1 MSDKPAM
8 NTLKKTFT
16 AMLSR
21 IGGGR
26 VLGGAGAGDTS
37 GSDNISV
44 NSRCVECLSRYRS
57 SFLCVVLRAVSTVQV
72 QQRAGEPRP
81 GGPPL
86 HPDEA
91 GRGGAAQQGEL
102 RGLGGRPE
110 QRQSRYV
117 DIWVQRQGW
126 DCWCCSERGGQEDLH
141 VLLLGCRKGLH
152 HIRR

>member
-44 NSRCVECLSRYRS
+44 NSRC
-57 SFLCVVLRAVSTVQV
+57 AK
-72 QQRAGEPRP
+72 
-81 GGPPL
+81 
-86 HPDEA
+86 
-91 GRGGAAQQGEL
+91 
-102 RGLGGRPE
+102 
-110 QRQSRYV
+110 
-117 DIWVQRQGW
+117 
-126 DCWCCSERGGQEDLH
+126 
-141 VLLLGCRKGLH
+141 CR
-152 HIRR
+152 

>member
-44 NSRCVECLSRYRS
+44 NSRCVQCGHLAYLFIEVYS
-57 SFLCVVLRAVSTVQV
+57 STC
-72 QQRAGEPRP
+72 
-81 GGPPL
+81 
-86 HPDEA
+86 
-91 GRGGAAQQGEL
+91 
-102 RGLGGRPE
+102 
-110 QRQSRYV
+110 
-117 DIWVQRQGW
+117 
-126 DCWCCSERGGQEDLH
+126 
-141 VLLLGCRKGLH
+141 
-152 HIRR
+152 

>member
-44 NSRCVECLSRYRS
+44 NSRCVECGHLAYLDIEVYS
-57 SFLCVVLRAVSTVQV
+57 SA
-72 QQRAGEPRP
+72 
-81 GGPPL
+81 
-86 HPDEA
+86 
-91 GRGGAAQQGEL
+91 
-102 RGLGGRPE
+102 
-110 QRQSRYV
+110 Y
-117 DIWVQRQGW
+117 
-126 DCWCCSERGGQEDLH
+126 
-141 VLLLGCRKGLH
+141 
-152 HIRR
+152 

>member
-57 SFLCVVLRAVSTVQV
+57 SFLCVVLRAVS
-72 QQRAGEPRP
+72 RYSNALESRGLADRP
-81 GGPPL
+81 FTL
-86 HPDEA
+86 MR
-91 GRGGAAQQGEL
+91 RGGA
-102 RGLGGRPE
+102 GLLSRASSVASVGGRSSG
-110 QRQSRYV
+110 RV
-117 DIWVQRQGW
+117 GM
-126 DCWCCSERGGQEDLH
+126 
-141 VLLLGCRKGLH
+141 
-152 HIRR
+152 

>member
-57 SFLCVVLRAVSTVQV
+57 SFLYLLRAVS
-72 QQRAGEPRP
+72 RYSNALESRGLADRP
-81 GGPPL
+81 FTL
-86 HPDEA
+86 MR
-91 GRGGAAQQGEL
+91 RGGA
-102 RGLGGRPE
+102 GLLSRASSVASVGGRSSG
-110 QRQSRYV
+110 RV
-117 DIWVQRQGW
+117 GM
-126 DCWCCSERGGQEDLH
+126 
-141 VLLLGCRKGLH
+141 
-152 HIRR
+152 

>member
-57 SFLCVVLRAVSTVQV
+57 SFLCVVLTAVS
-72 QQRAGEPRP
+72 RYSNALESRGLADRP
-81 GGPPL
+81 FTL
-86 HPDEA
+86 MR
-91 GRGGAAQQGEL
+91 RGGA
-102 RGLGGRPE
+102 GLLSRASSVASVGGRSSG
-110 QRQSRYV
+110 RV
-117 DIWVQRQGW
+117 GM
-126 DCWCCSERGGQEDLH
+126 
-141 VLLLGCRKGLH
+141 
-152 HIRR
+152 